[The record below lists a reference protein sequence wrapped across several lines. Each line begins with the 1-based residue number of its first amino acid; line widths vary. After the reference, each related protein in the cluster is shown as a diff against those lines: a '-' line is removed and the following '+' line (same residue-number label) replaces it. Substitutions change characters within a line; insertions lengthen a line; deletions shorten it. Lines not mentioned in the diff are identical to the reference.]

1 MFSATGSIADSWS
14 KRASSKLTAPLETAR
29 YDVTLTHLLVLWLRG
44 GEELGEGAGETSRR
58 VEQPVAVVLLVQ
70 RRQQPRVL
78 GELRQ
83 VRRAVNQKYNNNND
97 VMCQQ
102 FNE

>member
-1 MFSATGSIADSWS
+1 MIAGASAQAP
-14 KRASSKLTAPLETAR
+14 SSQAPPFETAR

-44 GEELGEGAGETSRR
+44 GEEFGEGAGESSRR

-70 RRQQPRVL
+70 RRQQSRVL